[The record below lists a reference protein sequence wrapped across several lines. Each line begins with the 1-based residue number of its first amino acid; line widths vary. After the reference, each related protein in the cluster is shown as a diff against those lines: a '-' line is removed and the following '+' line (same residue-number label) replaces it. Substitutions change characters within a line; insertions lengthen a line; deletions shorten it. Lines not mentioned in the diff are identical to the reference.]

1 MLAKEGFLVYIIP
14 CDAGLAQLV
23 ARNLAKVE
31 VAGSNPVA
39 RSMIIRAGSSIGLFD
54 IRRSG
59 QVVRQRPAKPLPPV
73 RIRASP
79 PKHPRVLSDPFCYAR
94 TRTWLPPTHRQTGHH
109 QPSCTTICLS
119 CEEYAKRLWLHHLGK
134 PHHGTGTRGTLAD
147 RYPIHQKAHELDA
160 TSPLRIA

>member
-1 MLAKEGFLVYIIP
+1 MLAKERSLGYIIP

-79 PKHPRVLSDPFCYAR
+79 PKHPRVLSDPFLLC
-94 TRTWLPPTHRQTGHH
+94 TDKTWLPPTRRQTGYKSIQAARHYVSIAMDSVKRPWLT
-109 QPSCTTICLS
+109 PS
-119 CEEYAKRLWLHHLGK
+119 W
-134 PHHGTGTRGTLAD
+134 
-147 RYPIHQKAHELDA
+147 
-160 TSPLRIA
+160 